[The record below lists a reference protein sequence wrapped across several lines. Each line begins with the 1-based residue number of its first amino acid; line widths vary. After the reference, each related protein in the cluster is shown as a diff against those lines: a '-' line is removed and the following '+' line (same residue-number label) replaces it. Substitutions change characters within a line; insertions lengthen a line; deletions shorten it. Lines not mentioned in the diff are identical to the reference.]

1 LAARIAR
8 ILLGLVAC
16 GALGAAAAAILLS
29 LALARGLPDLKSLA
43 DYRPALTSVVLDR
56 HGVPIGEFYEFR
68 RRLIPLEQVPKPV
81 IQAFLAAEDDAF
93 YEHSGVDYVSIV
105 RAAWSNLRG
114 DRLQGASTI
123 TQQTVKQLLL
133 SPERTYTR
141 KVRELILARRL
152 EQRFSKDEILF
163 LYLNEIYFGS
173 GAYGIAEAARTYFAK
188 EVSEL
193 TVAEAALLAGMPKA
207 PGRFSPHVNPERAEQ
222 RRRWVLDRM
231 LEEAFIDEAAHQG
244 AQEPPKLAAPVSEI
258 YQAAAYFT
266 ESVRRRLVARLGN
279 DVVLHGG
286 LVIETTLDAGL
297 QRAAVLAVRRG
308 LEAYD
313 QRHGFV
319 PGVLRREPLHGE
331 LADQIG
337 DHQLAPVPDEER
349 ERSEGQPQP

>member
-1 LAARIAR
+1 MDRIGSITNTMARAEEGTQDPRRNGRFVSAVRAVGYGPRAVQAGGRLAARIAR

-43 DYRPALTSVVLDR
+43 DYRPALTSVVLDP

-93 YEHSGVDYVSIV
+93 YEHSGVDYVSIL

-193 TVAEAALLAGMPKA
+193 SVGEAALLAGMPK
-207 PGRFSPHVNPERAEQ
+207 
-222 RRRWVLDRM
+222 
-231 LEEAFIDEAAHQG
+231 
-244 AQEPPKLAAPVSEI
+244 
-258 YQAAAYFT
+258 
-266 ESVRRRLVARLGN
+266 
-279 DVVLHGG
+279 
-286 LVIETTLDAGL
+286 
-297 QRAAVLAVRRG
+297 
-308 LEAYD
+308 
-313 QRHGFV
+313 
-319 PGVLRREPLHGE
+319 
-331 LADQIG
+331 
-337 DHQLAPVPDEER
+337 
-349 ERSEGQPQP
+349 